1 MLSAKRKLQRRQRS
15 PSTRRMPFASRTN
28 WSRFPPIRQR
38 QCSRSPCD
46 AKSRYL
52 GGVKC
57 QKSFSFRRSRGAT
70 LRLLRLTMDGLP
82 DRHIWGATPCIRI
95 VRVRRLDL
103 ANLGPLAGK
112 IRTFGE
118 DPISFVEVSSS
129 RRCCGAGAYDS
140 GWCDIRAAHLGN
152 HPSFAGRRQI

>member
-1 MLSAKRKLQRRQRS
+1 
-15 PSTRRMPFASRTN
+15 MPFASRTN

-52 GGVKC
+52 DGVKC
-57 QKSFSFRRSRGAT
+57 QKSFSFRQSRGSD

-82 DRHIWGATPCIRI
+82 DQHIWGATPCIRI
-95 VRVRRLDL
+95 VRVRRSDLTNLD
-103 ANLGPLAGK
+103 PLAGK

-118 DPISFVEVSSS
+118 DPIFFIESIVVTPVL
-129 RRCCGAGAYDS
+129 RCD
-140 GWCDIRAAHLGN
+140 
-152 HPSFAGRRQI
+152 RRQLLKRSYDCRVRPPVERAKLLRAPMRPT

>member
-28 WSRFPPIRQR
+28 WSRFPPIRHR
-38 QCSRSPCD
+38 LRSPCD
-46 AKSRYL
+46 ARSRYL
-52 GGVKC
+52 GVKC
-57 QKSFSFRRSRGAT
+57 QKSFSFRRSRGSD

-118 DPISFVEVSSS
+118 DPIFFVEVSSS
-129 RRCCGAGAYDS
+129 RRCCGCGPLRQWLVRHPGRAS
-140 GWCDIRAAHLGN
+140 RKSSIIRWM
-152 HPSFAGRRQI
+152 RQI